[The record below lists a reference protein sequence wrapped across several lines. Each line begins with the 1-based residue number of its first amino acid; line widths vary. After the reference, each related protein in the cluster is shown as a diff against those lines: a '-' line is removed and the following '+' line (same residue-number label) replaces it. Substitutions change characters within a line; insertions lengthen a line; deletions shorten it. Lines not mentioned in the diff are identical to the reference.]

1 VTFDPFGDFATR
13 GYLRN
18 VAGEKDRAIVR
29 QMEHAAFTT
38 GLDAAFEALTK
49 RKTDLRGRTC
59 DASNPVRAGLFLGG
73 RRSRED
79 GTRSRDQ
86 QGRGWQPRSLC
97 RSRRHSPLGRL
108 RIEARPGQSGHGG
121 EAGRSHGVPCIRS
134 SLPRRQR
141 PHHHGGAQRSCAPR
155 GHTGIR
161 IDWASTDK
169 DGYLAALTRELQD
182 PGKGHLDAYLK
193 PFVRKSEAEGDLPA
207 NVAAARGLHGEDS
220 DVVLG
225 ATDDETLKAE
235 YEAQKRKRK
244 EALG

>member
-49 RKTDLRGRTC
+49 RKTLTYADVLATHRILFE
-59 DASNPVRAGLFLGG
+59 PVYSWAGDDRAKTAPGLAISKGAGDNRVRFADPEDIHRSVDYGLKLGQ
-73 RRSRED
+73 D
-79 GTRSRDQ
+79 KAVMA
-86 QGRGWQPRSLC
+86 
-97 RSRRHSPLGRL
+97 
-108 RIEARPGQSGHGG
+108 ARPGEVMGYLAFGHPFLDGN
-121 EAGRSHGVPCIRS
+121 GRTIMVVHSVLAHR
-134 SLPRRQR
+134 
-141 PHHHGGAQRSCAPR
+141 A
-155 GHTGIR
+155 GIR